1 MNYKLDKENFLKD
14 LKGLLQIKTV
24 NGDAGVKTTA
34 APLGENINKA
44 IEYMVELGKKE
55 GFKTKNCDGYCGY
68 IEMGQGQEIVAVLTH
83 LDTVSVGDDWSVE
96 PFDLTIKN
104 DQLMGRGVLDNKGP
118 LMAAFYAM
126 KTLKQ
131 MDTPLNHRI
140 RLIMG
145 GDEEGGQWQCMKHY
159 KKTEKAPLYS
169 FSPDSGFPVIFAEK
183 GIMNV
188 TFTKYLKESDI
199 PIVMEG
205 GKQINA
211 VPDYAKAC
219 VNGQSYELK
228 GKAAHAAEPEK
239 GVNAILKLAKL
250 LSDQE
255 IKHPMLELLNFTNK
269 KGLGINLSDELS
281 GDLTLNPAIIEINNG
296 VAMLKCDIRYPVS
309 LNADLILEK
318 IKEAIDHLGF
328 KLEMDHHVKP
338 LHVDRDSYLIKTLQK
353 VYYSYTGDDSDPITT
368 GGGTYARAF
377 DNAVAFGGLFPEEE
391 NMCHQ
396 KDEYWAMES
405 VEKNY
410 QIIIEALKNLA

>member
-1 MNYKLDKENFLKD
+1 MKYKLNKEYFLND

-24 NGDAGVKTTA
+24 NDDAGVKTNM
-34 APLGENINKA
+34 APLGEDMNKA
-44 IEYMVELGKKE
+44 IEYMLKLGNKE

-68 IEMGQGQEIVAVLTH
+68 IEMGEGDEIVGILTH

-96 PFDLTIKN
+96 PFDLTIKE
-104 DQLMGRGVLDNKGP
+104 DRLMGRGVLDDKGP
-118 LMAAFYAM
+118 LMASFYAM
-126 KTLKQ
+126 KTLNE
-131 MDTPLNHRI
+131 MNIPLNHRI

-145 GDEEGGQWQCMKHY
+145 GDEEGGKWECMKHY

-188 TFTKYLKESDI
+188 TFTKYLEECDI
-199 PIVMEG
+199 QIVMQG

-219 VNGQSYELK
+219 VNDQCYELK

-239 GVNAILKLAKL
+239 GVNAILKLGKL
-250 LSDQE
+250 LRNQE
-255 IKHPMLELLNFTNK
+255 IKHPMLELLSFMNK
-269 KGLGINLSDELS
+269 KELGIDLSDEVS
-281 GDLTLNPAIIEINNG
+281 GALTLNPSIVEINNG

-309 LNADLILEK
+309 FNATLILEK
-318 IKEAIDHLGF
+318 IRKAVDHLGF
-328 KLEMDHHVKP
+328 KLKMEHHVEP
-338 LHVDRDSYLIKTLQK
+338 LHVDQEGYLVKTLQK
-353 VYYSYTGDDSDPITT
+353 VYHSYTGDDLSPTVT

-377 DNAVAFGGLFPEEE
+377 DNAVAFGGLFPGEE

-396 KDEYWAMES
+396 KDEYWSMDS
-405 VEKNY
+405 IEKNY
-410 QIIIEALKNLA
+410 EIIIKALKSLA